1 MLGRDSED
9 EIWSRF
15 VQELVIWPIERSDF
29 GKKNSTLASIV
40 PLAMFDMTTEKELLC
55 IGKGTSDSNKKELSS
70 PSVLQVFS
78 WYEN

>member
-1 MLGRDSED
+1 M
-9 EIWSRF
+9 
-15 VQELVIWPIERSDF
+15 ERSDF
-29 GKKNSTLASIV
+29 GKKNSTLSSIV
-40 PLAMFDMTTEKELLC
+40 PLAMFEMTTEKELLC